1 MCLCGEPVRACLGYE
16 VPLQLWCYMF
26 VHFRSI
32 LSVIILALTLTATAC
47 SGNPRPDNAGPGEPA
62 AVKVENQGFTDMTIY
77 AASES
82 TNRVRLGMVVGN
94 TTQVF
99 SVPAFL
105 VGRGGTVRFLADP
118 VGGNRAPVS
127 EEISV
132 EAGDTIGLTIP
143 PQ

>member
-1 MCLCGEPVRACLGYE
+1 
-16 VPLQLWCYMF
+16 MF
-26 VHFRSI
+26 AHLRNISLI
-32 LSVIILALTLTATAC
+32 PSVLILTATAC
-47 SGNPRPDNAGPGEPA
+47 SGNPRPDEAGPGESA

-77 AASES
+77 AASEA
-82 TNRVRLGMVVGN
+82 TDRVRLGLVVGN

-118 VGGNRAPVS
+118 VGGNRTPVS

-132 EAGDTIGLTIP
+132 EPGDTIGLTIP